1 VFSAGAAIQAK
12 QAVFAVG
19 PTSLLCI
26 IAVAMTV
33 AILFFTFRRKMLQR
47 YEAQTER
54 TYRLV
59 NNKYAVELKKNGE
72 LNSFMTSSGFGI
84 GRCSF
89 EKVDPSGCILFIV
102 EIGKNGVTN
111 HVWPVVGN
119 FPDKLFTPSTYD
131 CDSSRLKII
140 NLSHEVQTTVTITLP
155 SRNDAVELW
164 SIELEDRSG
173 KARDLRVVPYI
184 EWMLNRPEADRNHTQ
199 YNRLYPEMSYNT
211 ELNTIKA
218 FHRSTKL
225 HGLLASAVK
234 PAGILTGRVDFIG
247 RAGSIWTP
255 RALETL
261 AFHEALNAEACP
273 TFDPIGALLLEA
285 PVPANGKLTH
295 TILIGCCEQKS
306 RTGEMILTHLKPEI
320 DSSLRDQK
328 QPARALKIGHGEIP
342 DGTPERYTEY
352 TDHGNTL
359 RVLTPFTPRPF
370 DHELANALGHVVA
383 VTNHGL
389 HSSASGNAQQ
399 NRLTP
404 DWADLTGA
412 QVPSEAIYL
421 YDEQSGEWFSPCYD
435 PLKDRTA
442 AHDVY
447 FSLDGSAIFRMKK
460 GDLETKL
467 SVHVPLKEP
476 AGVYLLKIRNTGTTP
491 RRLRVAP
498 YFQIAL
504 AHSPEYAG
512 ALIASR
518 DKENGALY
526 FKNPRNRFRTGTC
539 FAAMSEPVEQS
550 VRRRDQF
557 FGTGRAFSN
566 PIFVETGIPA
576 PAAGDELP
584 VAALLT
590 TVEIPAGGEKIISI
604 VLGEADTRKQ
614 AEACVRKFQCVE
626 AAEESLSATRDWW
639 MALQS
644 TLKVET
650 DQPEF
655 DAYVKW
661 MKYQTLS
668 ERIWARKGFYQ
679 ASGAFGFRD
688 QLQDTVNMI
697 WVDPSLARQQ
707 LILHAA
713 QQFPEGDTAH
723 WFFLQQDGRTG
734 FLSRSHA
741 SDNLLWLGWGVGEY
755 VRMTG
760 DKTLLDEKVSYLKAE
775 TPLPPLPFGK
785 HGMGFFPLRSPRIDS
800 VYNHVLLAIDL
811 VLNKRMGPNGLPLMG
826 TGDWNDGLDE
836 IGSKGRGESVWM
848 AFFLTCVLKNLLP
861 VIGERSGK
869 TRRQSYEAKLKTLG
883 ECIETVWR
891 GDRYLRAIHDNGTEI
906 GVAGAGYWE
915 TDALGAA
922 WAVFAG
928 VNPERSRI
936 ALDTALSILE
946 KDNVI
951 SLGWPALREDTK
963 PYLGRSSTYPEGVR
977 ENGMYSHGVQWL
989 TRACRLLSEQFA
1001 AKGDAETA
1009 RHYREAAIRI
1019 WYKISAIPHTCG
1031 AEIENYGG
1039 QPNQQCADYLTVHDP
1054 GRMIWSGY
1062 TGAAGWMLRQA
1073 CESVIG
1079 ATLLNNKIIFPMDLE
1094 LPRGG
1099 LTVKR
1104 VRRNLAK
1111 SPLKKG

>member
-1 VFSAGAAIQAK
+1 
-12 QAVFAVG
+12 
-19 PTSLLCI
+19 
-26 IAVAMTV
+26 
-33 AILFFTFRRKMLQR
+33 
-47 YEAQTER
+47 
-54 TYRLV
+54 
-59 NNKYAVELKKNGE
+59 
-72 LNSFMTSSGFGI
+72 
-84 GRCSF
+84 
-89 EKVDPSGCILFIV
+89 
-102 EIGKNGVTN
+102 
-111 HVWPVVGN
+111 
-119 FPDKLFTPSTYD
+119 
-131 CDSSRLKII
+131 
-140 NLSHEVQTTVTITLP
+140 
-155 SRNDAVELW
+155 
-164 SIELEDRSG
+164 
-173 KARDLRVVPYI
+173 
-184 EWMLNRPEADRNHTQ
+184 
-199 YNRLYPEMSYNT
+199 PEMSYSS
-211 ELNTIKA
+211 ELNAMLA

-225 HGLLASAVK
+225 YGILASADT
-234 PAGILTGRVDFIG
+234 PAGVLTGRIDFIG
-247 RAGSIWTP
+247 RAGNIWTP

-261 AFHEALNAEACP
+261 DFREACDAEACP
-273 TFDPIGALLLEA
+273 TFDPIGSLLLNA
-285 PVPANGKLTH
+285 PLSANGRLSH
-295 TILIGCCEQKS
+295 RILIGCCEQKE
-306 RTGEMILTHLKPEI
+306 RGAQMVMKHLRPQTILP
-320 DSSLRDQK
+320 LREQK
-328 QPARALKIGHGEIP
+328 RADHPLKIGHGEIP
-342 DGTPERYTEY
+342 AGTPDHYTEY
-352 TDHGNTL
+352 TDGGNTL

-370 DHELANALGHVVA
+370 DHEMANALGHVLA

-404 DWADLTGA
+404 DWADLTGD
-412 QVPSEAIYL
+412 QIPSEAVYL
-421 YDEQSGEWFSPCYD
+421 YDEKTGDWFSPCYD
-435 PLKDRTA
+435 PLKDKTA
-442 AHDVY
+442 AHDVF
-447 FSLDGSAIFRMKK
+447 FSLDGSAVFKMQK
-460 GDLETKL
+460 GGLETEL
-467 SVHVPLKEP
+467 SVHVPLDEP
-476 AGVYLLKIRNTGTTP
+476 AGVYLLKIRNTGAAP

-512 ALIASR
+512 SLLISR
-518 DKENGALY
+518 DAVSGALY
-526 FKNPRNRFRTGTC
+526 FENPRNRFRTGSC
-539 FAAMSEPVEQS
+539 FAAMSEPVEQFAT
-550 VRRRDQF
+550 RRDQF
-557 FGTGRAFSN
+557 YGVGRSFAH
-566 PIFVETGIPA
+566 PRMVETGAPA

-590 TVEIPAGGEKIISI
+590 TVEIPAGGEKMISI
-604 VLGEADTRKQ
+604 VLGEADTRRQ
-614 AEACVRKFQCVE
+614 AEACVKKFQTLE
-626 AAEESLSATRDWW
+626 NAEQSLQSTRDWW

-650 DQPEF
+650 GDPEF

-697 WVDPSLARQQ
+697 WVDPALARSQ

-741 SDNLLWLGWGVGEY
+741 SDNLIWLGWGVGEY

-775 TPLPPLPFGK
+775 TPLPPLPEGK
-785 HGMGFFPLRSPRIDS
+785 HGMGFFPLRSPRSDS
-800 VYNHVLLAIDL
+800 VYNHVMRAVDL
-811 VLNKRMGPNGLPLMG
+811 VLTRRMGRNGLPLMG

-848 AFFLTCVLKNLLP
+848 AFFLTYVLKNLLP
-861 VIGERSGK
+861 VIRERSGK
-869 TRRQSYEAKLKTLG
+869 KRRQYYEQELRVLG
-883 ECIETVWR
+883 RNIEKVWR
-891 GDRYLRAIHDNGTEI
+891 GDRYLRAIHDDGTEI
-906 GVAGAGYWE
+906 GVAGAGCWE

-928 VNPERSRI
+928 VNPQRSRI

-946 KDNVI
+946 GEKTI
-951 SLGWPALREDTK
+951 SLGYPPLRENTK

-1001 AKGDAETA
+1001 AQSDQVTAQYYRDASV
-1009 RHYREAAIRI
+1009 RL
-1019 WYKISAIPHTCG
+1019 WYKISAIPHTKG

-1079 ATLLNNKIIFPMDLE
+1079 ATLVNNKVI
-1094 LPRGG
+1094 LP
-1099 LTVKR
+1099 
-1104 VRRNLAK
+1104 
-1111 SPLKKG
+1111 